1 LLNSLF
7 NTNFDDPVSTHFLP
21 SIRLRAQ
28 TYELQESNVLLKLTV
43 VNTVG
48 FGDQI
53 NKEDR

>member
-1 LLNSLF
+1 MDTMF
-7 NTNFDDPVSTHFLP
+7 NTNFEDQESSHFY
-21 SIRLRAQ
+21 SNVRLEAQ
-28 TYELQESNVLLKLTV
+28 TYDLQESNVQLTLTI